1 MAANNF
7 LTDDIIANSSIMCLV
22 NNLCVAPLVDRQ
34 YEKSFNAVGD
44 TIRIRKQQRAK
55 IRDGIQLQKSD
66 KVDLNTSLTLDTH
79 KQHSFQI
86 GATDRTLSISEFE
99 SRYLNTPM
107 AGMANAV
114 DFALLLRSK
123 AAYHSTHTPGSTPGA
138 YIDWATAS
146 AKCTDL
152 AWPNDLQRRAIINP
166 ITKATLGNE
175 VKSLFNEQLV
185 KDTYVN
191 GYSGDVDTFSMHVSQ
206 NLRKHL
212 TGAWNGTTLVTATA
226 IVANSDGTSSIEID
240 GCGSNVANFARAG
253 DVLTFGGCYS
263 VNPQNYQT
271 TGYLQ
276 DCVVMEAATSAAGV
290 VTVKVMPQL
299 NDGTLTMTNAN
310 GQTVSLE
317 EYQNVTALPANNAP
331 VNFMGSPST
340 TYREDFIF
348 HKDALV
354 LAMRDLYIPDQLK
367 SVTKSY
373 KGVSMSYTR
382 GGSIDDL
389 SETHRLDMLLGTK
402 LVIPDLAMR
411 AWGDDVA

>member
-1 MAANNF
+1 MSNKF

-34 YEKSFNAVGD
+34 YEKEFNQVGE

-55 IRDGIQLQKSD
+55 VRDGIQLQKSA

-79 KQHSFQI
+79 KQHSFEI
-86 GATDRTLSISEFE
+86 GAKDRTLSVSEFE
-99 SRYLNTPM
+99 SRYLMTPM
-107 AGMANAV
+107 ASMANAI
-114 DFALLLRSK
+114 DHSLLLNAK
-123 AAYHSTHTPGSTPGA
+123 AAYHSTHTPGSTPGTYA
-138 YIDWATAS
+138 DWANAS
-146 AKCTDL
+146 AKCTEL
-152 AWPNDLQRRAIINP
+152 AWPDDKMRRAIIGP
-166 ITKATLGNE
+166 LTKATLGDQ

-206 NLRKHL
+206 NLRKH
-212 TGAWNGTTLVTATA
+212 TVGAWNGTTVLTATA

-240 GCGSNVANFARAG
+240 GCGSDVAQFARAG
-253 DVLTFGGCYS
+253 DVLTFAGCYS
-263 VNPQNYQT
+263 VNPQTYET

-276 DCVVMEAATSAAGV
+276 QCVVTQDATSASGV
-290 VTVKVMPQL
+290 VTVKVSPQL
-299 NDGTLTMTNAN
+299 NDGTLTTTNDA

-317 EYQNVTALPANNAP
+317 EYQNVTALPANNAAATI
-331 VNFMGSPST
+331 VGTAST

-367 SVTKSY
+367 SASKTY
-373 KGVSMSYTR
+373 KGISMSYTR
-382 GGSIDDL
+382 GGSITDL
-389 SETHRLDMLLGTK
+389 AETHRLDMLYGTK

-411 AWGDDVA
+411 VWGDDVA